1 MKKIIFYLAL
11 PLFLLNFSLASF
23 ALPALAGPTDI
34 NQQVGFGNGGTAVSD
49 AFGQGTPRD
58 VRDIVAQIIVGVLGL
73 LGTIF
78 VVLIIY
84 AGFRYMT
91 SMGNEE
97 QAGDARAQIVSA
109 IIGLGI
115 ILAAYA
121 ITSFVSSCL
130 IGATSAGAWTV
141 NICSQ

>member
-1 MKKIIFYLAL
+1 MKKIAILLAL
-11 PLFLLNFSLASF
+11 PLFLLNFSLALF
-23 ALPALAGPTDI
+23 ALPALAAPTDI
-34 NQQVGFGNGGTAVSD
+34 NQQVGFGNGGTAVSG
-49 AFGQGTPRD
+49 AFGGTPL
-58 VRDIVAQIIVGVLGL
+58 DIRAIVSNIIVGVLGL

-78 VVLIIY
+78 IVLILY

-97 QAGDARAQIVSA
+97 QTGDAKAQIVSA
-109 IIGLGI
+109 IIGLAI

-130 IGATSAGAWTV
+130 IGATTQGAWTV